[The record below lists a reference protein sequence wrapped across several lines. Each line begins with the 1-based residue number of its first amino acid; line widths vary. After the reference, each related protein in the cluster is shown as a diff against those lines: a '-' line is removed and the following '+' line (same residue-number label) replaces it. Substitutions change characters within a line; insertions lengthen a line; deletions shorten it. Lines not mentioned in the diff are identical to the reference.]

1 MRHPQH
7 GNILLPG
14 VAMDNVIDVALV
26 SVIQRAGDFV
36 QQQRLRQELQ
46 VTDQRD
52 ALLFPPDS
60 SAIDLVSV
68 SGESPNRVRSSVN
81 FLDQAFG
88 CGCARGK
95 PDCRTPCRQTGT
107 AFARSMTPAGDSFPV
122 KAWRYLF
129 LQTGWFP
136 PLGPVAKPRF
146 SGGCFCRSRRGQ
158 LSV

>member
-52 ALLFPPDS
+52 ALLFPSRQFGDRFGQRLRRKPEPGQIVGKLFS
-60 SAIDLVSV
+60 
-68 SGESPNRVRSSVN
+68 
-81 FLDQAFG
+81 DQAFG
-88 CGCARGK
+88 CGCAGK
-95 PDCRTPCRQTGT
+95 TRLSYTVSPNRDGVCTQYDTC
-107 AFARSMTPAGDSFPV
+107 
-122 KAWRYLF
+122 WR
-129 LQTGWFP
+129 
-136 PLGPVAKPRF
+136 
-146 SGGCFCRSRRGQ
+146 
-158 LSV
+158 

>member
-52 ALLFPPDS
+52 ALLFPSRQFGDRFGQRLRRKPEPGQ
-60 SAIDLVSV
+60 IVGKLFRIRRLVADV
-68 SGESPNRVRSSVN
+68 PGENQIVVYRVANRDGVCTQY
-81 FLDQAFG
+81 DT
-88 CGCARGK
+88 C
-95 PDCRTPCRQTGT
+95 
-107 AFARSMTPAGDSFPV
+107 
-122 KAWRYLF
+122 WR
-129 LQTGWFP
+129 
-136 PLGPVAKPRF
+136 
-146 SGGCFCRSRRGQ
+146 
-158 LSV
+158 

>member
-52 ALLFPPDS
+52 ALLFPSRQFGDRFGQRLRRKPEPS
-60 SAIDLVSV
+60 QIVGKLFG
-68 SGESPNRVRSSVN
+68 SGVWLRM
-81 FLDQAFG
+81 
-88 CGCARGK
+88 CGENQIVVHR
-95 PDCRTPCRQTGT
+95 
-107 AFARSMTPAGDSFPV
+107 
-122 KAWRYLF
+122 
-129 LQTGWFP
+129 
-136 PLGPVAKPRF
+136 VAKQ
-146 SGGCFCRSRRGQ
+146 GRR
-158 LSV
+158 LHAV